1 MYDEGEFI
9 ADSSMAPSTVLEFC
23 RNSKWQDAVR
33 RLNSHPNEAKQKNKD
48 GDLPLH
54 WAVANNAPVEV
65 VSKLID
71 AYRDGVQVKNN
82 NGNLPLHYAAN
93 YNAPVE
99 VISKLLDAYRD
110 GAQVKNNDGNLPLH
124 LAAANDASV
133 EVISKLLDAYPDG
146 AQVKNND
153 SSLPLHYAAYYN
165 APVEVISKLLDAY
178 PDGAQVKD
186 NDGALPLHLAANY
199 NAPVEVI
206 SKLLDAY
213 RDGAQV
219 KDNDGDLPLHWAAY
233 YNASV
238 EVISKLLDAHRV
250 HLHAPNDLRL
260 QEHMA
265 SASIAILKRDAHPI
279 KDLLNQG
286 VDLGK
291 FADGVMHPL
300 HLAARLAM
308 PFVTKR
314 FVNKFPGLCSAT
326 FENQNALHIA
336 CSCTPNRDLGIN
348 ASDIKDT
355 VKALIQAG
363 IGVDSTTNDGCSMT
377 PLLYAS
383 RDGCVESVRELIDA
397 GADLKANKCALGET
411 ALHKAVSRGDANVD
425 MVRVLLCAMPD
436 AQDAQD
442 AQGLTARDVAQEEGY
457 QELVKVI
464 DANASPNLGEKK
476 QKVTLN
482 ASSNAQ
488 LASTSSEP
496 LPYFQRAF
504 TLLMRAKSGDG
515 DTSAI
520 DSAMQ
525 NLRRNCGELEGAV
538 AIPSN
543 PSPKDVSD
551 IAAMICAFLS
561 T

>member
-1 MYDEGEFI
+1 
-9 ADSSMAPSTVLEFC
+9 MAPSKSRKAPTLLERC

-33 RLNSHPNEAKQKNKD
+33 RLNSHPNEAKQKNND

-65 VSKLID
+65 VSKL
-71 AYRDGVQVKNN
+71 
-82 NGNLPLHYAAN
+82 
-93 YNAPVE
+93 
-99 VISKLLDAYRD
+99 LDAYHD
-110 GAQVKNNDGNLPLH
+110 GAQLKNNDGRLPLH
-124 LAAANDASV
+124 DAAYENASV
-133 EVISKLLDAYPDG
+133 DVIRKLLDTYPDG
-146 AQVKNND
+146 AQVKDND
-153 SSLPLHYAAYYN
+153 GYLPLHFAAHNN
-165 APVEVISKLLDAY
+165 ASVEVISKLLDAY

-186 NDGALPLHLAANY
+186 NDGDLPLHYAAYY
-199 NAPVEVI
+199 NAPVEV
-206 SKLLDAY
+206 
-213 RDGAQV
+213 V
-219 KDNDGDLPLHWAAY
+219 
-233 YNASV
+233 
-238 EVISKLLDAHRV
+238 SKLLDAHRV
-250 HLHAPNDLRL
+250 HLHAPDDLRL

-279 KDLLNQG
+279 KDLLNQNI
-286 VDLGK
+286 DLGK

-464 DANASPNLGEKK
+464 DANASANLGERK

-482 ASSNAQ
+482 ATSNAKAKSTMAVDTSNAQ

-504 TLLMRAKSGDG
+504 TLLMRAKSGGG
-515 DTSAI
+515 DPSAI
-520 DSAMQ
+520 ESAIQ
-525 NLRRNCGELEGAV
+525 NLRRNCVELEGAV

>member
-1 MYDEGEFI
+1 MEVISKLLDAYRDGAQVKTNYGDLPLHLAASFN
-9 ADSSMAPSTVLEFC
+9 DSVEVI
-23 RNSKWQDAVR
+23 SKLLDAYPDGAQVKDNDGGLPLHYAAENNASVEVISKLLDAYPDGAQVKDNDNYLPLHR
-33 RLNSHPNEAKQKNKD
+33 AAANNASVEVIRKLLDAYPDGAHVKNND

-54 WAVANNAPVEV
+54 WAAENNA
-65 VSKLID
+65 S
-71 AYRDGVQVKNN
+71 
-82 NGNLPLHYAAN
+82 
-93 YNAPVE
+93 VE

-110 GAQVKNNDGNLPLH
+110 GAQVKNNDGDLPLH
-124 LAAANDASV
+124 LAAYYNAPV
-133 EVISKLLDAYPDG
+133 ELISKLLDAYPDG

-153 SSLPLHYAAYYN
+153 GDLPLHYAAL
-165 APVEVISKLLDAY
+165 K
-178 PDGAQVKD
+178 
-186 NDGALPLHLAANY
+186 
-199 NAPVEVI
+199 
-206 SKLLDAY
+206 
-213 RDGAQV
+213 
-219 KDNDGDLPLHWAAY
+219 
-233 YNASV
+233 NASV
-238 EVISKLLDAHRV
+238 EVVSKLLDAHRV
-250 HLHAPNDLRL
+250 HLHAPDDLRL

-279 KDLLNQG
+279 KDLLNQNIE
-286 VDLGK
+286 LGK
-291 FADGVMHPL
+291 FADGVIHPL

-314 FVNKFPGLCSAT
+314 FVNKFPALCSAT

-397 GADLKANKCALGET
+397 GTDLKANKCALGET

-425 MVRVLLCAMPD
+425 MVRVLLSNMPD

-457 QELVKVI
+457 QKLVKVI
-464 DANASPNLGEKK
+464 DANASPNLGERK
-476 QKVTLN
+476 QKVTFN
-482 ASSNAQ
+482 ATSNAKAKSTMAVDTSNAQ

-496 LPYFQRAF
+496 LPYFHRAF
-504 TLLMRAKSGDG
+504 TLLMRAKSGGG

-520 DSAMQ
+520 DSAIQ
-525 NLRRNCGELEGAV
+525 NLRRNCVELEGAV